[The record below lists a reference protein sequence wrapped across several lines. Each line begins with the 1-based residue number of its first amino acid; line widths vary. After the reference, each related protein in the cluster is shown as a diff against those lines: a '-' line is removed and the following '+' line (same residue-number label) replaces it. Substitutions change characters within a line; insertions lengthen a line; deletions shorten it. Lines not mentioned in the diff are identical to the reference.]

1 MKSVFTRPCRITT
14 RIAMVFAMVVTL
26 AAFRSTDV
34 ESYTDPDFVGYK
46 FDTIVLQL
54 PNASLDFKKHVVKQL
69 SKALKKNGVRV
80 LLHEDLF
87 SPTRE
92 WDLRS
97 SAEVYEKH
105 SIDAGIVVTIGSAG
119 SDATPGMVM
128 YNQTTVGGTTTG
140 YATQMSV
147 ARDHADFEIA
157 IVDAA
162 TMRTVWV
169 GNLSTR
175 GAGLLF
181 VGPKDTA
188 KSLSKNLVK
197 EWKRVGHLHD

>member
-1 MKSVFTRPCRITT
+1 MKTFLVRFSRVTVRIV
-14 RIAMVFAMVVTL
+14 MVLTMVITL
-26 AAFRSTDV
+26 SAFRSTDV
-34 ESYTDPDFVGYK
+34 EGHTDPDFVGYK

-54 PNASLDFKKHVVKQL
+54 PNASIDFKQHIIKRL
-69 SKALKKNGVRV
+69 SKDLKKNGVRV

-87 SPTRE
+87 TPTRE
-92 WDLRS
+92 WDQQS
-97 SAEVYEKH
+97 SAEVYARH

-119 SDATPGMVM
+119 SDSTPGMVM

-140 YATQMSV
+140 YVTQTSV
-147 ARDHADFEIA
+147 ARDHVNFEIA

-162 TMRTVWV
+162 SMRTVWL

-188 KSLSKNLVK
+188 KSLSKNLIK
-197 EWKRVGHLHD
+197 EWKRAGHLHD

>member
-1 MKSVFTRPCRITT
+1 MKTFIANISRVTIRT
-14 RIAMVFAMVVTL
+14 AMVLAMVLTL
-26 AAFRSTDV
+26 SAFRSTDI

-54 PNASLDFKKHVVKQL
+54 PNASVDFKKHLIKRL
-69 SKALKKNGVRV
+69 SKDLEKNGVRV

-87 SPTRE
+87 APTRE
-92 WDLRS
+92 WDQQS
-97 SAEVYEKH
+97 SAKVYARH
-105 SIDAGIVVTIGSAG
+105 SVDAGIVVTIGSAG

-140 YATQMSV
+140 YATQVSV

-157 IVDAA
+157 IVDA
-162 TMRTVWV
+162 TSMRTVWI
-169 GNLSTR
+169 GSLSTR

-188 KSLSKNLVK
+188 KSLSKNLIK
-197 EWKRVGHLHD
+197 EWKRTGHLHD